1 MINSRDQLELTQQ
14 RINELELSL
23 ASARRRLG
31 GNKEVISNIVSLYQ
45 NPLEEL
51 EGEIRQYLG
60 LSVNPTAPFEIAF
73 DTKDGTN
80 GTATLS
86 SLLGVAEG
94 FRHALISVG
103 EKLSN
108 KTARSVGRPPMKVS
122 RAVDLRIVGITNGSF
137 RLLMEFPVVTPDQ
150 KEEEIKNLVGNALD
164 VLYDTARWVESKE
177 SAIPQSIEDSSLRE
191 VALSEIRRLSPTEN
205 STVSWVEFKRNMAS
219 PREPA
224 RLTVAT
230 LRAANSIIESAT
242 KAEVRSL
249 AGKLRAIDLD
259 RSTFSIEDLDGK
271 RHKCSIPKIL
281 LKEAL
286 STIVS
291 QSRVIVRG
299 HRKSRSG
306 VFEVITLEPIKD
318 ESDQEIE

>member
-31 GNKEVISNIVSLYQ
+31 GNEEVISNLVSLYQ
-45 NPLEEL
+45 NQLEEL
-51 EGEIRQYLG
+51 ESEIRQYLG
-60 LSVNPTAPFEIAF
+60 LSLSLTAPIEIAF
-73 DTKDGTN
+73 DTKDKTD

-86 SLLGVAEG
+86 SLSTVAEG
-94 FRHALISVG
+94 FRHALISVA
-103 EKLSN
+103 EKLFN
-108 KTARSVGRPPMKVS
+108 KTVRGVGRPPMKVS
-122 RAVDLRIVGITNGSF
+122 RAVDLRVVGITNGSF
-137 RLLMEFPVVTPDQ
+137 RLLMEFPVATPDR
-150 KEEEIKNLVGNALD
+150 KEEEIKNLVEGALE
-164 VLYDTARWVESKE
+164 VLDDTARWVESKG
-177 SAIPQSIEDSSLRE
+177 SAIPQSIEDLSLRE

-205 STVSWVEFKRNMAS
+205 SSISWVEFKRNVAF
-219 PREPA
+219 PHEPV
-224 RLTVAT
+224 RLTAAT
-230 LRAANSIIESAT
+230 LRAANLIVESTA

-249 AGKLRAIDLD
+249 TGTLRAIDLD
-259 RSTFSIEDLDGK
+259 KRTFSIEVLDGK

-306 VFEVITLEPIKD
+306 VFEVITLEPIRG